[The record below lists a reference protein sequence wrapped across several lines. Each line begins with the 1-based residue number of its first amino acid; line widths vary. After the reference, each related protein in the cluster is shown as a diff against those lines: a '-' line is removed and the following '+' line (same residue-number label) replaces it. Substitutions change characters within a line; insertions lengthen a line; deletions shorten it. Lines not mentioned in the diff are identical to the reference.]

1 MPLASGKIT
10 PRRPRPL
17 PDASPDTRPSPPTR
31 APSPPPASSEAAF
44 RSLIKTLGLLKR
56 VMEPHFARFGISGS
70 QWSVL
75 RTLHRSEVDGHPALR
90 QTDLGDRLV
99 VRPASVTGVVDR
111 LQRLGLVDRAA
122 SNTDHR
128 AKIVS
133 LTDSG
138 RDLVARVLQHH
149 PAQMRRVLDGLNDP
163 EQTQLQRLLDRL
175 SSHLETLAAADDND
189 DDEPPE
195 SSPKS
200 KSNPNPNPN
209 SNPTPERSPS

>member
-1 MPLASGKIT
+1 MPLDSRKIT

-17 PDASPDTRPSPPTR
+17 HDATPGTRPAA
-31 APSPPPASSEAAF
+31 APAPPAASEAAF
-44 RSLIKTLGLLKR
+44 RSLVKTLGLLKR

-75 RTLHRSEVDGHPALR
+75 RTLHRSEEAGHPALR

-111 LQRLGLVDRAA
+111 LQRLGLVDRTA
-122 SNTDHR
+122 SATDHR

-133 LTDSG
+133 LTGPG

-149 PAQMRRVLDGLNDP
+149 PAQMRRVLEGLNDP
-163 EQTQLQRLLDRL
+163 EQVQLQRLLDQL
-175 SSHLETLAAADDND
+175 SSHLEALAADDGRQ
-189 DDEPPE
+189 E
-195 SSPKS
+195 SSRNSKS
-200 KSNPNPNPN
+200 KPDLF
-209 SNPTPERSPS
+209 PEPAPS

>member
-1 MPLASGKIT
+1 MPLAPRKIT
-10 PRRPRPL
+10 PRRPPPL
-17 PDASPDTRPSPPTR
+17 PTAPPGARSPSSS
-31 APSPPPASSEAAF
+31 APASSESAF

-122 SNTDHR
+122 SATDHR

-133 LTDSG
+133 LTEGG

-175 SSHLETLAAADDND
+175 SSHLETLA
-189 DDEPPE
+189 
-195 SSPKS
+195 
-200 KSNPNPNPN
+200 
-209 SNPTPERSPS
+209 

>member
-1 MPLASGKIT
+1 MPLASRKIT

-17 PDASPDTRPSPPTR
+17 SDASPGARSRP
-31 APSPPPASSEAAF
+31 PSAPASSEAAF

-111 LQRLGLVDRAA
+111 LQRMGLVDRAA
-122 SNTDHR
+122 SATDHR

-133 LTDSG
+133 LTESG

-163 EQTQLQRLLDRL
+163 EQGHLQRLLDRL
-175 SSHLETLAAADDND
+175 SSHLETLADADAED
-189 DDEPPE
+189 DAPE
-195 SSPKS
+195 SSHKS
-200 KSNPNPNPN
+200 KSQSNANPNPNPN
-209 SNPTPERSPS
+209 SNPIPERSPS

>member
-1 MPLASGKIT
+1 MPLASRKIT
-10 PRRPRPL
+10 ARRRRPLSDAPAGARP
-17 PDASPDTRPSPPTR
+17 
-31 APSPPPASSEAAF
+31 APSSEAAF

-111 LQRLGLVDRAA
+111 LQRMGLVDRAA
-122 SNTDHR
+122 SAADHR

-133 LTDSG
+133 LTESG

-175 SSHLETLAAADDND
+175 SSHLETLAEAPADGEDGR
-189 DDEPPE
+189 PE

-200 KSNPNPNPN
+200 KSQSTPSANSNPN
-209 SNPTPERSPS
+209 SNSIPERSPS

>member
-1 MPLASGKIT
+1 MPLASRKIT

-17 PDASPDTRPSPPTR
+17 SDG
-31 APSPPPASSEAAF
+31 APGIRSSAPASEAAF

-75 RTLHRSEVDGHPALR
+75 RTLHRSEVDGQPALR

-111 LQRLGLVDRAA
+111 LQRLGFVDRTA
-122 SNTDHR
+122 SATDHR

-133 LTDSG
+133 LTGPG

-175 SSHLETLAAADDND
+175 SSHLETLADNE
-189 DDEPPE
+189 DERPE
-195 SSPKS
+195 PSPKS
-200 KSNPNPNPN
+200 KSTPNAISNSNP
-209 SNPTPERSPS
+209 NPTPERSPS